1 MRLDVALIRRYPE
14 LSRRRARDVI
24 EKGQVTLDGAIVQ
37 EAGREVAEDAALLW
51 DPNRKARRHTRSS
64 IPRLFEDERL
74 LIVDKAAGLLAVP
87 TAPDAHGEDTA
98 LARVQMYVAHL
109 RPRKPYVGVV
119 HRLDRDT
126 SGALMFALDPETRRE
141 LIALVS
147 THRVERQYLALVR
160 GEPKEARGRIDLA
173 IHEEYQDGRRRVA
186 RPGEPA
192 RPAVTHWQ
200 VRERLNGAAL
210 LEVRLETGRQHQIR
224 VHLAHAGHPLLGDR
238 VYGDDREAPGRV
250 RVPRQM
256 LHAERLGFDHPWTE
270 EKVAALSPMPEDFEA
285 VLKTLRRRAP
295 APGVPR
301 R

>member
-1 MRLDVALIRRYPE
+1 MRLDVALIKRHPE

-24 EKGQVTLDGAIVQ
+24 EKGQVTLDGQVVL
-37 EAGREVAEDAALLW
+37 EPGLDVAELAAILW
-51 DPNRKARRHTRSS
+51 DANRKARKKTRSA
-64 IPRLFEDERL
+64 IPLLFEDEKL
-74 LIVDKAAGLLAVP
+74 LIVDKPAGLLAVP
-87 TAPDAHGEDTA
+87 TSPEAHDEDTA
-98 LARVQMYVAHL
+98 LARVMAYVAHL
-109 RPRKPYVGVV
+109 RPRRPYVGLV

-126 SGALMFALDPETRRE
+126 SGALMFALDPETRKE
-141 LIALVS
+141 LISLVS

-160 GEPKEARGRIDLA
+160 GEPKEEKGRVDLA
-173 IHEEYQDGRRRVA
+173 LHEEYEGGRRRVA

-200 VRERLNGAAL
+200 VRERFPGAAL

-224 VHLAHAGHPLLGDR
+224 VHLSHAGHAVLGDR
-238 VYGDDREAPGRV
+238 RYAPAAAEMPGL

-270 EKVAALSPMPEDFEA
+270 DKVTAVSPIPADFET
-285 VLKTLRRRAP
+285 VLKALRRRAP
-295 APGVPR
+295 GDRAPR